1 MYIQARKLSINFWL
15 HMLNSRENSLVS
27 TAYKASLLLP
37 NGFAK
42 TIELFL
48 STLNFSHI
56 WENQNTFSNRRLS
69 HAINIKLN
77 ERYLHH

>member
-1 MYIQARKLSINFWL
+1 MTT
-15 HMLNSRENSLVS
+15 LVS

-42 TIELFL
+42 KIELFL

-56 WENQNTFSNRRLS
+56 WENQKTFSKRRLF
-69 HAINIKLN
+69 HATIDKKLN
-77 ERYLHH
+77 EGYLHYNNIFIQV